1 MTDSNNST
9 QGKTQRGN
17 DEPLTEQALEKILT
31 SPSIDAAAQVEE
43 PVHRDLPGYLQN
55 LMAEKGIDQP
65 TLIRNSG
72 LNYNHAY
79 DVINGRN
86 AKGVSRNK
94 ALGLCFG
101 ARCTPREA
109 QRLLWHAQCS
119 RLYARNRRDAII
131 LFCLEHH
138 QTLAAA
144 DEALYRFG
152 EETIDDAR

>member
-1 MTDSNNST
+1 MADLNVGAHTLH
-9 QGKTQRGN
+9 
-17 DEPLTEQALEKILT
+17 EAPLTEQALEEILG
-31 SPSIDAAAQVEE
+31 SPTIEEAADIGAN
-43 PVHRDLPGYLQN
+43 VHRDLPGYLHK
-55 LMAEKGIDQP
+55 LMQEKEIGQS

-86 AKGVSRNK
+86 SKGVSRDR

-101 ARCTPREA
+101 ARCTVREA

-131 LFCLEHH
+131 IFCLEHGLS
-138 QTLAAA
+138 LAAA
-144 DEALYRFG
+144 DEALYEFG
-152 EETIDDAR
+152 EDTIGDAK

>member
-1 MTDSNNST
+1 MQIMTDHTTPAENL
-9 QGKTQRGN
+9 
-17 DEPLTEQALEKILT
+17 EEAPLTEETLEQILT
-31 SPSIDAAAQVEE
+31 SPSLENAANIGQDVQ
-43 PVHRDLPGYLQN
+43 RNLPGYIQQ
-55 LMAEKGIDQP
+55 LMREKGVDQS

-101 ARCTPREA
+101 ARCTPRQA

-131 LFCLEHH
+131 IYCFDHGL
-138 QTLAAA
+138 TLSAA
-144 DEALYRFG
+144 DEALYEFG
-152 EETIDDAR
+152 EDTIGDAK

>member
-1 MTDSNNST
+1 MQIMTDQNV
-9 QGKTQRGN
+9 QA
-17 DEPLTEQALEKILT
+17 EHIEEAPLTEEALEQILT
-31 SPSIDAAAQVEE
+31 SPSLEDAADSGQDVR
-43 PVHRDLPGYLQN
+43 RDLPGYLKQ
-55 LMAEKGIDQP
+55 LMHDKGIDQR

-101 ARCTPREA
+101 ARCTPRQA

-131 LFCLEHH
+131 IYCLEHGL
-138 QTLAAA
+138 TLAAA
-144 DEALYRFG
+144 DEALYEFG
-152 EETIDDAR
+152 EDTIGDAK